1 MTQEHSFVTPQPAGL
16 AALAVAVF
24 GFAPVFLGWVDT
36 SCLPLLA
43 AWLIGGFVVQLIV
56 AIVELKDHNIT
67 GGNVFLFFCAFFM
80 LAAAISVFAK
90 WYMISF
96 MFGPKAVKAA
106 LDAAAAVA
114 GVKSDMLSPE
124 QIKLAMEGVGP
135 AVGAM
140 MAKAVYIEGWMWMA
154 GAAFMTVVTPAYA
167 KSSSLFFAT
176 IIVVDVVLW
185 LIVGADTGW
194 FFIGTVKTS
203 KMIIGYGMIFVG
215 FIGIYFAGAT
225 VCNTVY
231 GKAIFPVPKPLVK

>member
-1 MTQEHSFVTPQPAGL
+1 MAQEHSFVTPQPAGL

-24 GFAPVFLGWVDT
+24 GFAPVYLGWVDT
-36 SCLPLLA
+36 SGLPLLA

-56 AIVELKDHNIT
+56 AIMELKDKNIT

-96 MFGPKAVKAA
+96 IFSPSAVKGA
-106 LDAAAAVA
+106 LDTAAAAA
-114 GVKSDMLSPE
+114 GVKPEMLSPE
-124 QIKLAMEGVGP
+124 QVKLAMAGVGP
-135 AVGAM
+135 AIGAM

-167 KSSSLFFAT
+167 KSSSLFFFT
-176 IIVVDVVLW
+176 IVLVDVALW
-185 LIVGADTGW
+185 LIVGVDTGW
-194 FFIGTVKTS
+194 FVIGTAKMT
-203 KMIIGYGMIFVG
+203 KMIIGYAMIFIG

-231 GKAIFPVPKPLVK
+231 GKALFPVPKPLVK